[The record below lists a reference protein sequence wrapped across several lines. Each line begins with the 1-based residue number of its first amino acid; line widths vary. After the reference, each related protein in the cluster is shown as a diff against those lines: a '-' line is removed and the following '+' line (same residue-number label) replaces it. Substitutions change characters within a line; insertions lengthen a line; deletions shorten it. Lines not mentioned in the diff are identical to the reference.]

1 MEFSL
6 MSQRGERS
14 CIGKARIVREQLEE
28 VGDMT
33 PEIGR
38 IMGDP
43 TQCHRLISRMCDNWS
58 TKDADEFYD
67 KLEKID
73 TKELHYDVK
82 KAQQDILTR
91 SIGHKKPF

>member
-1 MEFSL
+1 
-6 MSQRGERS
+6 MSGRGERS
-14 CIGKARIVREQLEE
+14 CIGKARVVREALEE

-38 IMGDP
+38 TMGDP
-43 TQCHRLISRMCDNWS
+43 TQCHRLISRMCDNWN

-73 TKELHYDVK
+73 NEDLQYDVK
-82 KAQQDILTR
+82 KAQQDLLTR
-91 SIGHKKPF
+91 SMGHKKPF

>member
-1 MEFSL
+1 MP
-6 MSQRGERS
+6 RGERS
-14 CIGKARIVREQLEE
+14 CIGKARVVREMPEE
-28 VGDMT
+28 VGDMP

-38 IMGDP
+38 TTGDP

-73 TKELHYDVK
+73 NEDLQYDVK
-82 KAQQDILTR
+82 KAQQDILTK
-91 SIGHKKPF
+91 SMGHKPF